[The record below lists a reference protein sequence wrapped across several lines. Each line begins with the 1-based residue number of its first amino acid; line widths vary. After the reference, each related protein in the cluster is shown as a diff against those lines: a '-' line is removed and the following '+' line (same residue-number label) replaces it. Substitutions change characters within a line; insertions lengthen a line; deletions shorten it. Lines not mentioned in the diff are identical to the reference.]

1 MQVPGLALP
10 PTEGG
15 YLSTMELNF
24 NEADFLMHCIELFV
38 GHTDS
43 SFMDDEMKEV
53 MMDPNQ
59 INGLFLRIQEAKF
72 ERD

>member
-1 MQVPGLALP
+1 
-10 PTEGG
+10 
-15 YLSTMELNF
+15 
-24 NEADFLMHCIELFV
+24 MHCMNCLSV
-38 GHTDS
+38 TDS

>member
-1 MQVPGLALP
+1 
-10 PTEGG
+10 
-15 YLSTMELNF
+15 MELNF

-43 SFMDDEMKEV
+43 SFVDDEMKEV

>member
-1 MQVPGLALP
+1 MQVPGLALL

-43 SFMDDEMKEV
+43 SFMDDAMKEV

-72 ERD
+72 ERG